1 MRSLYVS
8 AAALAL
14 MAAPAVAQK
23 GGTVEL
29 GIFGRQTWYGTSYEL
44 QDKAGIGGRLGFF
57 IVRNLEIE
65 AQGHWVP
72 TRSTSLTHPE
82 RFDRKVTNV
91 GGRGLLE
98 YNINARPVAFI
109 IGAGWAYNSFSGDAV
124 EGTTLKK
131 NENGP
136 SGLIG
141 MRFGVGGVV
150 QARIDGTYD
159 HFNNPATALSGAD
172 KDGNFGLQA
181 GIGVLFPK
189 EKPRDSDGDG
199 VPDKL
204 DQCPATPAGTVVDDK
219 GCPVPLDDDK
229 DGVVNERDQC
239 PNTPAGETVDAAGCS
254 ASQKDDDR
262 DGVNNALDKCPNT
275 PAGVPVD
282 ASGCPQDDDKDGVP
296 NPSDKCPNTPA
307 GATVD
312 ANGCS
317 PDQLD
322 DDGDGVPNSRDKCP
336 GTLPGREVD
345 EVGCRIIIPVG
356 KAELVLDKVTFATGS
371 SKLTASS
378 FETLDAVASSLLER
392 PDLRFEIQGHT
403 DNTGSRATNTRLSKA
418 RALAV
423 KEYLISRGVPANR
436 LTSEGYAA
444 TKPVADNK
452 TKEGRAMNRRVSL
465 VQTN

>member
-1 MRSLYVS
+1 MRSLFVS
-8 AAALAL
+8 AAALAI

-23 GGTVEL
+23 GGTVEI
-29 GIFGRQTWYGTSYEL
+29 GAFGRQTWYGTSYEL
-44 QDKAGIGGRLGFF
+44 QDKAGAGARLGFF

-72 TRSTSLTHPE
+72 TRSTRLTDPTL
-82 RFDRKVTNV
+82 FDRKIQNF
-91 GGRGLLE
+91 GGRALLE
-98 YNINARPVAFI
+98 YNIQARPLAFI
-109 IGAGWAYNSFSGDAV
+109 VGAGWAYNRYSGDPIDAV
-124 EGTTLKK
+124 SGTN

-136 SGLIG
+136 SGLVG
-141 MRFGVGGVV
+141 VRFGVGGVV

-159 HFNNPATALSGAD
+159 HFNNPATALSDAD
-172 KDGNFGLQA
+172 SDGNWGLQA
-181 GIGVLFPK
+181 GISLLFPK

-219 GCPVPLDDDK
+219 GCPVPLDDAK

-296 NPSDKCPNTPA
+296 NVSDKCPNTPA

-345 EVGCRIIIPVG
+345 EVGCRIIIPTG

-378 FETLDAVASSLLER
+378 FETLDATAAALLER
-392 PDLRFEIQGHT
+392 PDLRFEVQGHT
-403 DNTGSRATNTRLSKA
+403 DNTGSRATNVRLSKA

-452 TKEGRAMNRRVSL
+452 TREGRAQNRRVSL
-465 VQTN
+465 VQLN